1 MKKNAKDKIDEVIKH
16 LESKQ
21 VKASFDT
28 PSISNWVQRY
38 ERFKLLITKYLD
50 VTQTHG
56 RFNPYYDDLKEDDML
71 IPEYNYIEPDELR
84 QKTLLFYDGLND
96 DDKLIFKEL
105 YVAYFL
111 DDYVKKF
118 SEPLAKNFDA
128 FKLIYTQIEDGKF
141 WNIEPPHP
149 VFGTESNE
157 RFFNYVMGCFKEDG
171 RCYKQ
176 KTLSY
181 VFRVMFKTITNSGM
195 YIRYVNEHYG
205 KDLKPI
211 KEKLIGL
218 TRIQEEKVV
227 DEYNQVFKKAQ
238 SKWNDENPLYQK
250 NFKGLFY
257 VA

>member
-1 MKKNAKDKIDEVIKH
+1 MSENDFIILEEDSFEDSELYKQFLRDKKRYKELMFPF
-16 LESKQ
+16 LES
-21 VKASFDT
+21 
-28 PSISNWVQRY
+28 N
-38 ERFKLLITKYLD
+38 KLN
-50 VTQTHG
+50 
-56 RFNPYYDDLKEDDML
+56 NPYTRLTAE
-71 IPEYNYIEPDELR
+71 ELTTVTTSYYS
-84 QKTLLFYDGLND
+84 QLNEA
-96 DDKLIFKEL
+96 DKLIFST
-105 YVAYFL
+105 YYDNFL
-111 DDYVKKF
+111 MQYIAKF
-118 SEPLAKNFDA
+118 TAPIEMGYEA
-128 FKLIYTQIEDGKF
+128 FKIMLHSVRNKTF
-141 WNIEPPHP
+141 WNVEPTHP

-157 RFFNYVMGCFKEDG
+157 RFFNYVMGCFKEDK

-181 VFRVMFKTITNSGM
+181 VYRVMFKTIPNGGM

-250 NFKGLFY
+250 NFALIY
-257 VA
+257 HVV